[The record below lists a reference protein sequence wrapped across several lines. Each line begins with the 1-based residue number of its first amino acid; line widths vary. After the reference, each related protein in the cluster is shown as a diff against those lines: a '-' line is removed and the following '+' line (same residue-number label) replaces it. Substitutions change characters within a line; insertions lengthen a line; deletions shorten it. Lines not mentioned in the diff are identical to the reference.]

1 MMIAEKEHMELA
13 VSGAAMG
20 LVVAAAGGLVIVAL
34 LVWAVRLGI
43 KVREREPAPPRPEE
57 QPRLPETGA
66 VREVQE
72 QREPDE
78 VPQTGDGGRRL
89 RPHEIHQSGSR
100 RSDTQDRPRRDSGS
114 GGS

>member
-20 LVVAAAGGLVIVAL
+20 LVVAVAGGLVIVAL

-43 KVREREPAPPRPEE
+43 KVREREPAPPLPEE
-57 QPRLPETGA
+57 QPQLPETGA

-78 VPQTGDGGRRL
+78 VPQTGDGGERL
-89 RPHEIHQSGSR
+89 KPHEIHQSGSK
-100 RSDTQDRPRRDSGS
+100 RSDSQDRPRWDAGS